1 MAQGIPVVIVDNG
14 TPVIAGNKGVPITIV
29 GGTSDTT
36 AVTNGQ
42 TVVVNNS
49 SHTDPVNGTAHVVN
63 GLLADVHLPSNTAL
77 IGNGEQTGVAPT
89 GTFTSAVTFTVVNG
103 VITAITLS

>member
-1 MAQGIPVVIVDNG
+1 MPQGIPVVLVDNG
-14 TPVIAGNKGVPITIV
+14 TPVIVGNKGVPITIV
-29 GGTSDTT
+29 GGTSDSS

-49 SHTDPVNGTAHVVN
+49 SHTDPVNGTAHIVN
-63 GLLADVHLPSNTAL
+63 GFFVDVHLPSNTAL
-77 IGNGEQTGVAPT
+77 VGNGEQTGVAPT